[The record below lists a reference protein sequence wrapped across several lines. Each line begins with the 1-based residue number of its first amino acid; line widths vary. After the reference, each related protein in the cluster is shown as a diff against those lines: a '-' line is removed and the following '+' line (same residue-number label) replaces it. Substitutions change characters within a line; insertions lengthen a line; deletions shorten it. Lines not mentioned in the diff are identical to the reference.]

1 MATITGRFLP
11 SLIEAG
17 PTASH
22 ARPLAASDRPANP
35 GVQSRALVP
44 ATPSGP
50 RAGSMARATASAAF
64 LAQLIATAQ
73 QAPQTRGRRRS
84 EPADACAAY
93 AAASAAI
100 APAATRYGSL

>member
-1 MATITGRFLP
+1 
-11 SLIEAG
+11 
-17 PTASH
+17 
-22 ARPLAASDRPANP
+22 
-35 GVQSRALVP
+35 
-44 ATPSGP
+44 
-50 RAGSMARATASAAF
+50 MARATASAAF